1 MRVLTLPLTLV
12 RLPAELALAVAKR
25 AGETALSAA
34 RVGYDLLADR
44 GAQVYEP
51 PAPPPRARP
60 APSPNGAEPVAAPP
74 PPPPPP
80 PAPPPPAPE
89 PAHVSEEPELVAE
102 FAEAGAEEGAG
113 AEIHVDE
120 PWPGYDGMRAVEIRD
135 RLTGGGAELAAAVS
149 LYEASRK
156 GRRSVLE
163 AAARGMRA

>member
-1 MRVLTLPLTLV
+1 MRLLTLPLTLV
-12 RLPAELALAVAKR
+12 RLPVELALAVAER
-25 AGETALSAA
+25 ALSAA
-34 RVGYDLLADR
+34 RVGYDLVADR
-44 GAQVYEP
+44 GAPVYEP

-60 APSPNGAEPVAAPP
+60 AASPNGAEPVAAPP

-80 PAPPPPAPE
+80 PPAPAPE
-89 PAHVSEEPELVAE
+89 PEHVSEEPELVAE

-120 PWPGYDGMRAVEIRD
+120 PWPGYDGMRAVEIRA
-135 RLTGGGAELAAAVS
+135 RLTEGGAELAAAVS